1 MTDEI
6 GIYCFF
12 PSLFTEYETKELRN
26 KYEVQREGSIR
37 YKKTGG
43 KQWTGF
49 PDSVLI
55 CKLSTLKTMHCVEI
69 SAVCLPG
76 VGFPPCR
83 VDLAI
88 RAVSAL
94 LRPGCPQNVPP
105 PAMAACA
112 TSSCRHLLRWQGP
125 PLSVFRFELL
135 AESVA

>member
-12 PSLFTEYETKELRN
+12 PSLFTKYETKELRN

-49 PDSVLI
+49 PDSALI
-55 CKLSTLKTMHCVEI
+55 CQLSALKTMHCIKI

-76 VGFPPCR
+76 AGFPSCR

-94 LRPGCPQNVPP
+94 LRVDVGR
-105 PAMAACA
+105 
-112 TSSCRHLLRWQGP
+112 T
-125 PLSVFRFELL
+125 
-135 AESVA
+135 